1 MKGAPERILGRCSRI
16 LINGQEVEFT
26 KELRDECDKA
36 NSDFGKMGERVLAF
50 ARYNLDASKY
60 PKDSY

>member
-16 LINGQEVEFT
+16 LVNGQEVEFT

-36 NSDFGKMGERVLAF
+36 NNDFGAMGERVLAF
-50 ARYNLDASKY
+50 ARYNLDSSKF
-60 PKDSY
+60 PKDY